1 MDAKNRL
8 WSLANYLD
16 GVAMTTAQR
25 KAVKDKLAAMEANP
39 EPETQRLYDLE
50 HSMKLC
56 VVELVRAGMG
66 QGEMGNCLQDMVAE
80 IICEVKQLRAM
91 VEDLRSRMFED
102 GR

>member
-1 MDAKNRL
+1 
-8 WSLANYLD
+8 
-16 GVAMTTAQR
+16 
-25 KAVKDKLAAMEANP
+25 
-39 EPETQRLYDLE
+39 
-50 HSMKLC
+50 MKLC

-80 IICEVKQLRAM
+80 IICEVKQLRAK